1 MVDLSR
7 SELEARFES
16 EGSCILDIISYLQ
29 CNYQLTCQTSDNF
42 MELKKAQDI
51 FSLSTGSVV
60 TKRNL
65 YDLVQFSK
73 VEESPYWSGIQGMIG
88 NTPQQG
94 INWIGLFPKIDAVII
109 KTRPG
114 SYENDGWADETKT
127 LYHYSF
133 KARNG
138 EISYAEKANKALV
151 KQPQYLYPIFLF
163 TECKDGWYF
172 EGTFSVSE
180 IENEFVVLH
189 RGVAPLIDI
198 AEYEVESIFHEGEK
212 KYVTH
217 LMAERS
223 KGAAQVLKSIEAWIC
238 DICSEDFFVK
248 YGVKYIE
255 VHHRIPISTYSSSH
269 TISLSDLALL
279 CPNCH
284 KAVHIYMKK
293 DGYDYA
299 EIKKILGDR
308 N

>member
-1 MVDLSR
+1 
-7 SELEARFES
+7 
-16 EGSCILDIISYLQ
+16 
-29 CNYQLTCQTSDNF
+29 

-51 FSLSTGSVV
+51 FSLSTGTVV

-73 VEESPYWSGIQGMIG
+73 VEKSSYWSGIQGIIG

-94 INWIGLFPKIDAVII
+94 INWIGLFPKIEAVII

-114 SYENDGWADETKT
+114 SYENDGWADETKIS
-127 LYHYSF
+127 YRYSF

-138 EISYAEKANKALV
+138 EISYAEKANNALI

-172 EGTFSVSE
+172 EGTFSVSD

-189 RGVAPLIDI
+189 RGVVPLIDF

-223 KGAAQVLKSIEAWIC
+223 KSAVKILKSIKTWIC

-255 VHHRIPISTYSSSH
+255 VHHKIPISMYSSSH

-293 DGYDYA
+293 NNYDYV
-299 EIKKILGDR
+299 EIKRILR
-308 N
+308 NKA